1 MECAFLVAEPDFF
14 STGCEVEFTLVFHL
28 LPGVS
33 WRHDFDANFWC
44 DCQDIVLQ
52 SALYPALGDI
62 RYIRA
67 FDAITCQHGA
77 FSERTPSAHEDF
89 EEVAD
94 FQLKIGMSESRWRH
108 HDDVSVAVG
117 FDAVRPSLQA
127 GIGAHLLPALQMKRG
142 GILDAGDVEQRRH
155 DEGW

>member
-1 MECAFLVAEPDFF
+1 MQRAFLVAEPHFF
-14 STGCEVEFTLVFHL
+14 STGGEVKFTLVFQL
-28 LPGVS
+28 LPGVPG
-33 WRHDFDANFWC
+33 RYDFDADFWR
-44 DCQDIVLQ
+44 DREDIVLQ
-52 SALYPALGDI
+52 SALYPAFGDI
-62 RYIRA
+62 RDIHA
-67 FDAITCQHGA
+67 FDAIPCQHGA
-77 FSERTPSAHEDF
+77 FSERAAPAHEDF

-127 GIGAHLLPALQMKRG
+127 GVGAHLLPALQMKRG

-155 DEGW
+155 DGEW